1 MRMKV
6 KVTAF
11 LNGEEDYRKVSDLRL
26 ITLRPASGR
35 TPLSA
40 VRCSGQGMDNKVSER
55 MSTDGASMAD
65 FTETRVSDLI
75 EAVYINNKLS
85 NDSQSLTCVPSAVR
99 NFGNVGT
106 LIHGVNST
114 GEDTVFKDCIVLDGS
129 LAGKHFY
136 DRSSDYLKCD
146 SVPWGDLIH
155 VQRTSVTT
163 TESLPY
169 ASLPSTTAVCKFI
182 KDEQEPSVIMGTP
195 TPSPNFDASAEIPVL
210 DSSFTPGTVGPRP
223 GLEQGS
229 PNFLIDLNQPEQL
242 PAPGQGRS
250 DSRCSLPGKAG
261 MQFDANTNTSTQL
274 TTFKSEVPRW
284 QMQASPPEPQYW
296 CQSAAFAEEPST
308 RGSYDGIQSQ
318 ALIQRNASPYS
329 TFPGMPPQRMCMI
342 CGDEASGCHYGVLT
356 CGSCKVFFKRAV
368 EGHHSYLCAGRN
380 DCIVDKIR
388 RKNCPACRLR
398 KCYQAGMMLGGRK
411 LKRFGALKALGLP
424 PSLMYQS
431 HLAVSSDN
439 QALTSMSCMP
449 GIREVHLSQHILNVL
464 ENIEP
469 EVMYSGY
476 DNSQT
481 DVPHLLLNSL
491 NRLCEKQ
498 LLWIVKWSKSLPGF
512 RNLHINDQM
521 TLIQY
526 SWMNLM
532 VFSLGWRSFQ
542 NVTSEYLYFAPDL
555 VLSQEQMRRSPIYD
569 LCLAI
574 QFIPQEFAN
583 LQVTREEFLCMKA
596 IILLNTVPLEGLKSQ
611 AAFEEMRQSYVREL
625 TKAIHMREKGLV
637 ASSQRFYHLTKL
649 MDAMHDIVKKVNLF
663 CLSTF
668 IQADAMR
675 VEFPEM
681 MSEVIASQLPKV
693 LAGMVRPLLFHSK

>member
-1 MRMKV
+1 M
-6 KVTAF
+6 
-11 LNGEEDYRKVSDLRL
+11 SD
-26 ITLRPASGR
+26 ISNPI
-35 TPLSA
+35 
-40 VRCSGQGMDNKVSER
+40 VD
-55 MSTDGASMAD
+55 STD
-65 FTETRVSDLI
+65 TRVSDSI
-75 EAVYINNKLS
+75 ENVYSSIKITNKNDEQFLS
-85 NDSQSLTCVPSAVR
+85 SVR
-99 NFGNVGT
+99 NFGSTET
-106 LIHGVNST
+106 LVHRVSG
-114 GEDTVFKDCIVLDGS
+114 GESVFKDRNLLDNT
-129 LAGKHFY
+129 ACNKHFLEHG
-136 DRSSDYLKCD
+136 SSDG
-146 SVPWGDLIH
+146 VPWEDFVKRSCATVNHPVGLS
-155 VQRTSVTT
+155 TS
-163 TESLPY
+163 
-169 ASLPSTTAVCKFI
+169 CKYI
-182 KDEQEPSVIMGTP
+182 KDEKEPSVIMNNP
-195 TPSPNFDASAEIPVL
+195 CPSFDAPADLSAL
-210 DSSFTPGTVGPRP
+210 DTCCETQRKQPLDLSESESDTFNAVVQRSVQ
-223 GLEQGS
+223 EES
-229 PNFLIDLNQPEQL
+229 PNFLIDLNP
-242 PAPGQGRS
+242 S
-250 DSRCSLPGKAG
+250 DTL
-261 MQFDANTNTSTQL
+261 TQL
-274 TTFKSEVPRW
+274 RTESRGSLSAKPLVSFDVNAHTSPPQHHQAMFKSEVSRW
-284 QMQASPPEPQYW
+284 PMHTTPAESQFW
-296 CQSAAFAEEPST
+296 CQSTGVPEEPFT
-308 RGSYDGIQSQ
+308 HAQYEGFPHQS
-318 ALIQRNASPYS
+318 LIQRNPSS
-329 TFPGMPPQRMCMI
+329 FSSFPGMPPQRQCVI

-411 LKRFGALKALGLP
+411 LKRFGALKALGLA
-424 PSLMYQS
+424 PSLMFQS
-431 HLAVSSDN
+431 HLAMSGDN
-439 QALTSMSCMP
+439 QAMNPLPCIP
-449 GIREVHLSQHILNVL
+449 GIREVQLSHQIISIL

-469 EVMYSGY
+469 EIVYSGY
-476 DNSQT
+476 DSTQPE
-481 DVPHLLLNSL
+481 VPHLLLNSL

-542 NVTSEYLYFAPDL
+542 NVSSEYLYFAPDL
-555 VLSQEQMRRSPIYD
+555 VLSQEQMSRSPIYD

-611 AAFEEMRQSYVREL
+611 AAFEEMRQNYIREL
-625 TKAIHMREKGLV
+625 TKAIHMREKGVV

-649 MDAMHDIVKKVNLF
+649 MDAMHDIVKKVNLY

-668 IQADAMR
+668 IQAETMK

-693 LAGMVRPLLFHSK
+693 LAGMVRPLLFHVK

>member
-1 MRMKV
+1 MESKM
-6 KVTAF
+6 
-11 LNGEEDYRKVSDLRL
+11 NGKLGALGTPS
-26 ITLRPASGR
+26 IT
-35 TPLSA
+35 
-40 VRCSGQGMDNKVSER
+40 D
-55 MSTDGASMAD
+55 STES
-65 FTETRVSDLI
+65 RVNGLI
-75 EAVYINNKLS
+75 EAGYSRSSAKLS
-85 NDSQSLTCVPSAVR
+85 AESRSPGCLSSVR
-99 NFGNVGT
+99 NFGNSGA
-106 LIHGVNST
+106 LIHGLSSG
-114 GEDTVFKDCIVLDGS
+114 GECAVFKDCNILEAS
-129 LAGKHFY
+129 KQFY
-136 DRSSDYLKCD
+136 ERNSEFLK
-146 SVPWGDLIH
+146 SENAPWEDFVK
-155 VQRTSVTT
+155 VQRAATGGGSETLLGSTS
-163 TESLPY
+163 
-169 ASLPSTTAVCKFI
+169 AACKLI
-182 KDEQEPSVIMGTP
+182 KDEKEPTVIMDTP
-195 TPSPNFDASAEIPVL
+195 CSSFDPSPEISAL
-210 DSSFTPGTVGPRP
+210 DICCDGDRKQNLALGESEQAGFGSATAVVRP
-223 GLEQGS
+223 GLDGS
-229 PNFLIDLNQPEQL
+229 PNFLIDLN
-242 PAPGQGRS
+242 RS
-250 DSRCSLPGKAG
+250 DQLLSPARTDSSRCALVGKPAVS
-261 MQFDANTNTSTQL
+261 FDSNSNAQQVM
-274 TTFKSEVPRW
+274 FKTEAARW
-284 QMQASPPEPQYW
+284 QMHSSPAEPQFW
-296 CQSAAFAEEPST
+296 CQSAGTNEESFT
-308 RGSYDGIQSQ
+308 ASGYDGFQNQS
-318 ALIQRNASPYS
+318 LIQRNPSPFS
-329 TFPGMPPQRMCMI
+329 GFPGMQPQRLCII

-411 LKRFGALKALGLP
+411 LKRFGALKALGLA
-424 PSLMYQS
+424 PSLMFQS
-431 HLAVSSDN
+431 HLALSGDG
-439 QALTSMSCMP
+439 QALTSMSCIP
-449 GIREVHLSQHILNVL
+449 GIHEMQLSQQIINIL

-469 EVMYSGY
+469 ETVYSGY
-476 DNSQT
+476 DNSQPE
-481 DVPHLLLNSL
+481 VPHLLLNSL

-542 NVTSEYLYFAPDL
+542 NVTSEFLYFAPDL
-555 VLSQEQMRRSPIYD
+555 ILSQEQMRRSPIYD

-611 AAFEEMRQSYVREL
+611 AAFEEMRQNYIREL
-625 TKAIHMREKGLV
+625 TKVIHLKEKGVV

-649 MDAMHDIVKKVNLF
+649 MDSIHDIVKKVNLF

-668 IQADAMR
+668 IQADAMK

-693 LAGMVRPLLFHSK
+693 LAGMVRPLLFHTK

>member
-1 MRMKV
+1 MN
-6 KVTAF
+6 AISSPIA
-11 LNGEEDYRKVSDLRL
+11 E
-26 ITLRPASGR
+26 
-35 TPLSA
+35 
-40 VRCSGQGMDNKVSER
+40 
-55 MSTDGASMAD
+55 STDTRLGD
-65 FTETRVSDLI
+65 FNTAYSNI
-75 EAVYINNKLS
+75 KMSNEAQV
-85 NDSQSLTCVPSAVR
+85 LTCMSSVR
-99 NFGNVGT
+99 NFGNIGA
-106 LIHGVNST
+106 LIHGLCPS
-114 GEDTVFKDCIVLDGS
+114 GEGAVSKECNILDAS
-129 LAGKHFY
+129 LASKYYY
-136 DRSSDYLKCD
+136 DRGSELVKCD
-146 SVPWGDLIH
+146 SVVPWGDF
-155 VQRTSVTT
+155 VKVPRTDVAISETVP
-163 TESLPY
+163 EAGSL
-169 ASLPSTTAVCKFI
+169 SSTAGACKFI
-182 KDEQEPSVIMGTP
+182 KDEKETSAIMDRACP
-195 TPSPNFDASAEIPVL
+195 DFDPSPELSAL
-210 DSSFTPGTVGPRP
+210 DSCCDTYRKQQPQSQQPQQPQSQQSQQPQSQQSQPQQQQQHQHQQQQQLSLSDSELTNFGPVTIAPPPGM
-223 GLEQGS
+223 EGS
-229 PNFLIDLNQPEQL
+229 PNFLIDLNQAEQL
-242 PAPGQGRS
+242 PALNQVRT
-250 DSRCSLPGKAG
+250 DSRCGLSGTMYRNEL
-261 MQFDANTNTSTQL
+261 
-274 TTFKSEVPRW
+274 VPRW
-284 QMQASPPEPQYW
+284 QMQTSLAEPQYW
-296 CQSAAFAEEPST
+296 CQSTGLNDDPFTHSGYEV
-308 RGSYDGIQSQ
+308 IQSQ
-318 ALIQRNASPYS
+318 GFVQRNSSPFS
-329 TFPGMPPQRMCMI
+329 TFPGMPPQRQCMI

-411 LKRFGALKALGLP
+411 LKRFGALKALGIP
-424 PSLMYQS
+424 SSLMFQS
-431 HLAVSSDN
+431 HLAMSGNN
-439 QALTSMSCMP
+439 QALNAMSCIP
-449 GIREVHLSQHILNVL
+449 GIHDVQVNSQIIDIL

-469 EVMYSGY
+469 EVMCSGH
-476 DNSQT
+476 DSLQS
-481 DVPHLLLNSL
+481 DVPHVLLNSL

-555 VLSQEQMRRSPIYD
+555 ILSQEQMRRTSIFD

-583 LQVTREEFLCMKA
+583 LQVSREEFLCMKA

-611 AAFEEMRQSYVREL
+611 AAFEEMRQNYIHEL
-625 TKAIHMREKGLV
+625 TKAIHIKEKGMV
-637 ASSQRFYHLTKL
+637 ASSQRFYRLTKL
-649 MDAMHDIVKKVNLF
+649 MDVMHEIVKKVNLF

-668 IQADAMR
+668 IQADAMS

>member
-1 MRMKV
+1 
-6 KVTAF
+6 
-11 LNGEEDYRKVSDLRL
+11 
-26 ITLRPASGR
+26 
-35 TPLSA
+35 
-40 VRCSGQGMDNKVSER
+40 MDNKINGR
-55 MSTDGASMAD
+55 MSAISTSIADSTD
-65 FTETRVSDLI
+65 TRVNDLI
-75 EAVYINNKLS
+75 ESGYNNTKLS
-85 NDSQSLTCVPSAVR
+85 NESQSLTCMSSSVR
-99 NFGNVGT
+99 NFGNDG
-106 LIHGVNST
+106 LNSS
-114 GEDTVFKDCIVLDGS
+114 GDGAVFKDCNMFDSS
-129 LAGKHFY
+129 LVAKHFY
-136 DRSSDYLKCD
+136 DRSSEYLKCD
-146 SVPWGDLIH
+146 SVPWEDFVN
-155 VQRTSVTT
+155 VQGLNVASS
-163 TESLPY
+163 ESLPG
-169 ASLPSTTAVCKFI
+169 AGLSLSSTAGTCKFI
-182 KDEQEPSVIMGTP
+182 KDEKEPSVIMDTP
-195 TPSPNFDASAEIPVL
+195 CPNFDSSSEIPAL
-210 DSSFTPGTVGPRP
+210 DTCCDNNRKQQLGLSDGDSTSFTPATLGPRS
-223 GLEQGS
+223 GLEGS
-229 PNFLIDLNQPEQL
+229 PNFLIDLNQTEQL
-242 PAPGQGRS
+242 PALSQR
-250 DSRCSLPGKAG
+250 
-261 MQFDANTNTSTQL
+261 QTS
-274 TTFKSEVPRW
+274 P
-284 QMQASPPEPQYW
+284 AEPQYW
-296 CQSAAFAEEPST
+296 CQSAGVNEDPFTHS
-308 RGSYDGIQSQ
+308 SYGGIQGQAVSQ
-318 ALIQRNASPYS
+318 RTPSSFSA
-329 TFPGMPPQRMCMI
+329 FPGMPPQRMCVI

-411 LKRFGALKALGLP
+411 LKRFGALKALGLA
-424 PSLMYQS
+424 PSLMFQS
-431 HLAVSSDN
+431 HLTMSSDN
-439 QALTSMSCMP
+439 QALTSMSCIP
-449 GIREVHLSQHILNVL
+449 GIREVQLSQQIIGIL

-469 EVMYSGY
+469 EVVYAGH
-476 DNSQT
+476 DNTQP

-512 RNLHINDQM
+512 RNLHITDQM

-583 LQVTREEFLCMKA
+583 LQVTHEEFLCMKA

-611 AAFEEMRQSYVREL
+611 GAFEEMRQNYIREL
-625 TKAIHMREKGLV
+625 TKVIHTREKSLV

-668 IQADAMR
+668 IQADAMK

-693 LAGMVRPLLFHSK
+693 LAGMVRPLLFHTK

>member
-1 MRMKV
+1 M
-6 KVTAF
+6 
-11 LNGEEDYRKVSDLRL
+11 E
-26 ITLRPASGR
+26 
-35 TPLSA
+35 
-40 VRCSGQGMDNKVSER
+40 NKVNGG
-55 MSTDGASMAD
+55 MSTIGTAIAD
-65 FTETRVSDLI
+65 STDPRVDLI
-75 EAVYINNKLS
+75 EAGYSTTKLS
-85 NDSQSLTCVPSAVR
+85 SESQSPTCMSSSVR
-99 NFGNVGT
+99 NFGNAST
-106 LIHGVNST
+106 LIHGLTSSN
-114 GEDTVFKDCIVLDGS
+114 ILDGS
-129 LAGKHFY
+129 LVAKHFY
-136 DRSSDYLKCD
+136 DRGSEYLKCD
-146 SVPWGDLIH
+146 TVPWEDFVT
-155 VQRTSVTT
+155 VQGTNVASP
-163 TESLPY
+163 ESLPG
-169 ASLPSTTAVCKFI
+169 ANLSLSLTTGACKFI
-182 KDEQEPSVIMGTP
+182 KDEKEPSVIMDAP
-195 TPSPNFDASAEIPVL
+195 CPNFDPQSEIPAL
-210 DSSFTPGTVGPRP
+210 DTCCDTDRKQLLGLSDGESASFTAAPRP
-223 GLEQGS
+223 GLEGS
-229 PNFLIDLNQPEQL
+229 PNFLIDLNQAEQQPTL
-242 PAPGQGRS
+242 GQVRT
-250 DSRCSLPGKAG
+250 DSRCGLSGKAVIN
-261 MQFDANTNTSTQL
+261 FEANRSTTPQL
-274 TTFKSEVPRW
+274 TMYKNEATRW
-284 QMQASPPEPQYW
+284 QMPTSPAEPQYW
-296 CQSAAFAEEPST
+296 CQSAGVTEDPFTHS
-308 RGSYDGIQSQ
+308 GYDGIQNQ
-318 ALIQRNASPYS
+318 ALAQRNPSPFS
-329 TFPGMPPQRMCMI
+329 AFPGMPPQRMCVI

-411 LKRFGALKALGLP
+411 LKRYGALKAFGLA
-424 PSLMYQS
+424 PSLMFQS
-431 HLAVSSDN
+431 HLAMSSDN
-439 QALTSMSCMP
+439 QTLASMSCIP
-449 GIREVHLSQHILNVL
+449 GIHDVQLSQQIINIL

-469 EVMYSGY
+469 EVVYSGY
-476 DNSQT
+476 DNTQY

-512 RNLHINDQM
+512 RNLHITDQM

-542 NVTSEYLYFAPDL
+542 NVTSEYLFFAPDL

-583 LQVTREEFLCMKA
+583 LRVTREEFLCMKA

-611 AAFEEMRQSYVREL
+611 GAFDEMRQNYIREL

-649 MDAMHDIVKKVNLF
+649 MDAMHEIVKKVNLF

-668 IQADAMR
+668 IQADAMK

-693 LAGMVRPLLFHSK
+693 LAGMVRPLLFHTK

>member
-1 MRMKV
+1 M
-6 KVTAF
+6 A
-11 LNGEEDYRKVSDLRL
+11 
-26 ITLRPASGR
+26 
-35 TPLSA
+35 
-40 VRCSGQGMDNKVSER
+40 NKISER
-55 MSTDGASMAD
+55 MSTISTSMAD
-65 FTETRVSDLI
+65 STDTRVSELI
-75 EAVYINNKLS
+75 EAVYSSNKLP
-85 NDSQSLTCVPSAVR
+85 DESQSLTCMSSSVR
-99 NFGNVGT
+99 NFGNAGT
-106 LIHGVNST
+106 LVHGINSA
-114 GEDTVFKDCIVLDGS
+114 GENAGFKDCTILDGS
-129 LAGKHFY
+129 ITEKQFC
-136 DRSSDYLKCD
+136 DRGEYLKCD
-146 SVPWGDLIH
+146 SVTWEDLLN
-155 VQRTSVTT
+155 VQRTNVATS
-163 TESLPY
+163 ESLTCAN
-169 ASLPSTTAVCKFI
+169 ASLSSTTGACKFI
-182 KDEQEPSVIMGTP
+182 KDEQEPSVIMGTA
-195 TPSPNFDASAEIPVL
+195 SPNFDPSAEIPVL
-210 DSSFTPGTVGPRP
+210 DSCCDSDRKQQKQQQLGFRDEEHTSFTHGASGSRP
-223 GLEQGS
+223 GLEGS
-229 PNFLIDLNQPEQL
+229 PNFLMDLNQP
-242 PAPGQGRS
+242 GQGRA
-250 DSRCSLPGKAG
+250 DSRSSFPGKAVI
-261 MQFDANTNTSTQL
+261 QFDGNTHTSTQV
-274 TTFKSEVPRW
+274 TMFKSEAPRW
-284 QMQASPPEPQYW
+284 QMQPSPPEPQYW
-296 CQSAAFAEEPST
+296 CQPTGVTDDPFTHS
-308 RGSYDGIQSQ
+308 GYDVIQSQ
-318 ALIQRNASPYS
+318 ALSQRNQTLYS
-329 TFPGMPPQRMCMI
+329 TFPGMPPQRMCVI
-342 CGDEASGCHYGVLT
+342 CSDEASGCHYGVLT

-424 PSLMYQS
+424 PSLMFQS
-431 HLAVSSDN
+431 HLAMSSDN
-439 QALTSMSCMP
+439 QALTSMSCIP
-449 GIREVHLSQHILNVL
+449 GVREVHLSQQIINIL

-469 EVMYSGY
+469 ETVHSGY
-476 DNSQT
+476 DNSQI

-542 NVTSEYLYFAPDL
+542 NVTSEFLYFAPDL
-555 VLSQEQMRRSPIYD
+555 ILSQEQMRRSPIYD

-574 QFIPQEFAN
+574 QFIPQEFSN
-583 LQVTREEFLCMKA
+583 LQVTHEEFLCMKA

-611 AAFEEMRQSYVREL
+611 AAFEEMRQAYVREL
-625 TKAIHMREKGLV
+625 TKAIHMKEKSLV

-668 IQADAMR
+668 IQADSMK

>member
-1 MRMKV
+1 MSSNSNTS
-6 KVTAF
+6 TA
-11 LNGEEDYRKVSDLRL
+11 D
-26 ITLRPASGR
+26 
-35 TPLSA
+35 
-40 VRCSGQGMDNKVSER
+40 
-55 MSTDGASMAD
+55 STDSG
-65 FTETRVSDLI
+65 VSDLI
-75 EAVYINNKLS
+75 DAGYRSNSKLS
-85 NDSQSLTCVPSAVR
+85 VESRSLSGMSSVR
-99 NFGNVGT
+99 NFGNVRT
-106 LIHGVNST
+106 LMQGLNSS
-114 GEDTVFKDCIVLDGS
+114 GDCAVFKDCNLTDAS
-129 LAGKHFY
+129 LAAKQFY
-136 DRSSDYLKCD
+136 DHDSEYLKND
-146 SVPWGDLIH
+146 NVPWEDY
-155 VQRTSVTT
+155 VKVRRTNVATS
-163 TESLPY
+163 ESG
-169 ASLPSTTAVCKFI
+169 ASSSLSSTSAACKFI
-182 KDEQEPSVIMGTP
+182 KDEKEPSVIMDTP
-195 TPSPNFDASAEIPVL
+195 CSSFNPSPEISAL
-210 DSSFTPGTVGPRP
+210 GTCCNTDSKQHLGLGEGESTSFPQIIAVPRP
-223 GLEQGS
+223 GLEGS
-229 PNFLIDLNQPEQL
+229 PNYAMDLNQSEQL
-242 PAPGQGRS
+242 VNPVMT
-250 DSRCSLPGKAG
+250 DSRCALSGKTLIN
-261 MQFDANTNTSTQL
+261 FDANTQSAGQQTM
-274 TTFKSEVPRW
+274 FKIEASRW
-284 QMQASPPEPQYW
+284 QMQTSPTEPQFW
-296 CQSAAFAEEPST
+296 CQSTGVTQEPFTASN
-308 RGSYDGIQSQ
+308 YDGIQNQTLS
-318 ALIQRNASPYS
+318 QRNPSQFS
-329 TFPGMPPQRMCMI
+329 GFPGMQPQRLCVI

-411 LKRFGALKALGLP
+411 LKRFGALKVLGLA
-424 PSLMYQS
+424 PSLMFQS
-431 HLAVSSDN
+431 HLTMSGES
-439 QALTSMSCMP
+439 QALTSMSCIP
-449 GIREVHLSQHILNVL
+449 GIHDMQLSQQIINIL

-469 EVMYSGY
+469 ETMHSGF
-476 DNSQT
+476 DNSQ
-481 DVPHLLLNSL
+481 PEIHHLLLNSL

-542 NVTSEYLYFAPDL
+542 NVSSEYLYFAPDL
-555 VLSQEQMRRSPIYD
+555 ILSQEQMRRSPIYD

-611 AAFEEMRQSYVREL
+611 AAFEEMRQNYIREL
-625 TKAIHMREKGLV
+625 SKAIHLKEKGLV

-668 IQADAMR
+668 IQADAMK

-693 LAGMVRPLLFHSK
+693 LAGMVRPLLFHTK

>member
-1 MRMKV
+1 
-6 KVTAF
+6 
-11 LNGEEDYRKVSDLRL
+11 G
-26 ITLRPASGR
+26 SG
-35 TPLSA
+35 T
-40 VRCSGQGMDNKVSER
+40 
-55 MSTDGASMAD
+55 MSTLA
-65 FTETRVSDLI
+65 ETTDTKAVDVI
-75 EAVYINNKLS
+75 ESGNGRPKLS
-85 NDSQSLTCVPSAVR
+85 NDARSCLSSVR
-99 NFGNVGT
+99 NFAQINAPN
-106 LIHGVNST
+106 NSS
-114 GEDTVFKDCIVLDGS
+114 GECAVFRDCNDAS
-129 LAGKHFY
+129 AFSSKHFY
-136 DRSSDYLKCD
+136 PYSKCD
-146 SVPWGDLIH
+146 SGSSWEDLVK
-155 VQRTSVTT
+155 VQRTNAAATGAS
-163 TESLPY
+163 ESL
-169 ASLPSTTAVCKFI
+169 SGSCKFI
-182 KDEQEPSVIMGTP
+182 KDEKEQFGIMDAPGATFDPPAPGDVCALESCCEPERKQLDQGEVVGLS
-195 TPSPNFDASAEIPVL
+195 SPH
-210 DSSFTPGTVGPRP
+210 
-223 GLEQGS
+223 
-229 PNFLIDLNQPEQL
+229 FLMDLNQNQT
-242 PAPGQGRS
+242 QTDS
-250 DSRCSLPGKAG
+250 SRCPGSSGKALIN
-261 MQFDANTNTSTQL
+261 FDGNTLANAQL
-274 TTFKSEVPRW
+274 MMYKSEAPRW
-284 QMQASPPEPQYW
+284 QVQSSPTDQFW
-296 CQSAAFAEEPST
+296 CQSTGVNEDPFNTS
-308 RGSYDGIQSQ
+308 SFDGIQNQ
-318 ALIQRNASPYS
+318 ILAQRNPSPMS
-329 TFPGMPPQRMCMI
+329 AFPGLPPQRLCVI

-411 LKRFGALKALGLP
+411 LKRFGALKALGLTP
-424 PSLMYQS
+424 ALMFQS
-431 HLAVSSDN
+431 QLAMSSDT
-439 QALTSMSCMP
+439 QALTSMSCIP
-449 GIREVHLSQHILNVL
+449 GFPEMQLSPQILSIL

-469 EVMYSGY
+469 ETVHSGFE
-476 DNSQT
+476 NIQP
-481 DVPHLLLNSL
+481 DVPHLLLSSL

-555 VLSQEQMRRSPIYD
+555 ILSQDQMRRSPIYD

-611 AAFEEMRQSYVREL
+611 TAFDEMRQSYIREL
-625 TKAIHMREKGLV
+625 TKVIHMKEKGMV
-637 ASSQRFYHLTKL
+637 ASSQRLYHLTKL
-649 MDAMHDIVKKVNLF
+649 MDSMHEIVKKVNLF

-668 IQADAMR
+668 IQADSMK

-693 LAGMVRPLLFHSK
+693 LAGMVRPLLFHHK